1 MIKLDKIRDKNMSSF
16 TIQDLETVQS
26 QYPDYQIELIEGGIV
41 IMSPSGLESEEV
53 GTEIARLLGN
63 WVRPRKLGRVIGS
76 SAGFILPNSDLRAPD
91 ASFIKAEKLKRTT
104 ENYAEVVPDLIFEV
118 KSKND
123 SLKKLREKIEEFLS
137 LGTMV
142 GVLVDPRQRIME
154 VYSLQK
160 ETITLHDG
168 DVFIVPEILP
178 GWEFPVEE
186 IWAPEFD

>member
-26 QYPDYQIELIEGGIV
+26 QYPDYQIELIEGDIV

-123 SLKKLREKIEEFLS
+123 SSKKLREKIEEFLS

>member
-1 MIKLDKIRDKNMSSF
+1 MSSF

-26 QYPDYQIELIEGGIV
+26 QYPDYQIELIEGDIV

-160 ETITLHDG
+160 ETRTLHDG

>member
-1 MIKLDKIRDKNMSSF
+1 MSSF
-16 TIQDLETVQS
+16 TIQDIETVQS
-26 QYPDYQIELIEGGIV
+26 NYPEYQIELIEGDIV

-137 LGTMV
+137 LGTNV
-142 GVLVDPRQRIME
+142 GVLVDPRQRIIE
-154 VYSLQK
+154 VYRLEK
-160 ETITLHDG
+160 ETINLQDG
-168 DVFIVPEILP
+168 DIFTVPEILP

>member
-26 QYPDYQIELIEGGIV
+26 QYPDYQIELIEGDIV

-123 SLKKLREKIEEFLS
+123 SLKKRREKIEEFLS

>member
-1 MIKLDKIRDKNMSSF
+1 MTNF
-16 TIQDLETVQS
+16 TIKDLETFQS
-26 QYPDYQIELIEGGIV
+26 NYPDYQMELVEGDIV

-53 GTEIARLLGN
+53 GTEIVARLRN

-91 ASFIKAEKLKRTT
+91 VSFIKAEKLKQTT

-137 LGTMV
+137 LGTTV
-142 GVLVDPRQRIME
+142 GVLVDPRQHKIE
-154 VYSLQK
+154 VYRLDK
-160 ETITLHDG
+160 TTITLHDV
-168 DVFIVPEILP
+168 DIFTVPEILP
-178 GWEFPVEE
+178 GWEFPVAD

>member
-1 MIKLDKIRDKNMSSF
+1 MQRRDIEMSSF

-26 QYPDYQIELIEGGIV
+26 DYPDYQIELVEGDIV
-41 IMSPSGLESEEV
+41 IMGPSGLESEEV

-123 SLKKLREKIEEFLS
+123 IPLLS
-137 LGTMV
+137 L
-142 GVLVDPRQRIME
+142 
-154 VYSLQK
+154 S
-160 ETITLHDG
+160 
-168 DVFIVPEILP
+168 EILTNFRHYSQRHLTRESGLDP
-178 GWEFPVEE
+178 HFAESDRRGIV
-186 IWAPEFD
+186 